1 MINGAAMNLQFGKMY
16 LVKQY
21 FWCLFPTKEL
31 AVEGDVRVTEAGASR
46 EAKYFSEHYKCN
58 VSVVEENTYVVL
70 LEQDKNF
77 CFKVFDSNGNIG
89 WIRCTEFSG
98 YFELVKE

>member
-1 MINGAAMNLQFGKMY
+1 MINGAAMNLQLGKMY

-21 FWCLFPTKEL
+21 FWLLYPTKEL
-31 AVEGDVRVTEAGASR
+31 ARERAGMDRAWASR

-89 WIRCTEFSG
+89 WIRCTEFSV